1 MSRAQVLWSGRVIP
15 QVTSQAF
22 PTERHIFRSVRRD
35 SPHEAWQATRRDR
48 AEIPAHS
55 ERQAIVSDRAA
66 AMQARRAS
74 SQGAPTAIDGSTRA
88 NEANSTTRRD
98 LLVAARPG
106 HGSCCQLGF
115 SRQKLIVRKTGVP
128 RVHEESSLDEEKKDN
143 SGIALSIV
151 GR

>member
-1 MSRAQVLWSGRVIP
+1 
-15 QVTSQAF
+15 
-22 PTERHIFRSVRRD
+22 
-35 SPHEAWQATRRDR
+35 
-48 AEIPAHS
+48 
-55 ERQAIVSDRAA
+55 
-66 AMQARRAS
+66 MQARRAS
-74 SQGAPTAIDGSTRA
+74 SQGAPTAIDGRKRA

-115 SRQKLIVRKTGVP
+115 FRQKLIVRKTGVP

-151 GR
+151 GRQET